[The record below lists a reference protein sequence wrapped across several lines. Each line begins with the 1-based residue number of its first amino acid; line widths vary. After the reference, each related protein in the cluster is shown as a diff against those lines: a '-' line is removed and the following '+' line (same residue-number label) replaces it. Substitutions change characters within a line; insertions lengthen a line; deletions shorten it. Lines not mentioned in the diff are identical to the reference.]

1 MKNSFRI
8 KNRISIDARSDS
20 EVEELSFSLNN
31 SMETTSLNLTKEN
44 FKINDQED
52 EDMLNSQFNNLTIK
66 DTQENI
72 LQDILPRA
80 SKNSG
85 VLIKKISKKNYENK
99 DSKDSGD
106 SQGKLK
112 KEDFSPFSIQNIK
125 NINISKLP
133 IAKIK
138 EKPNKANSFYNSI
151 SNSQSFTIEKDLE
164 AYSTHSKTY
173 VNENYKHY
181 SYTRPKSHNNIESSD
196 SKNYN
201 SIQECDQDKNYL
213 ESESDIQDAPKELPE
228 LRDLILK
235 EKELK
240 KMDRN
245 KSKLKDIFG
254 QVVNTNFKDSRPS
267 AKDHRPSNLEKLL
280 RGSGLFIKPDNTRKA
295 SEKYF
300 KKDLVSIKKENLY
313 NERMVNLE
321 NEHMDFEMV
330 ENDVDNI
337 ESLLGI
343 DHQVTNRGVID
354 RLTQNLPT
362 YSINIFNDSI
372 DKNLYKSET
381 YYIQDSEQLQGEV
394 LLDENN
400 KKKRN
405 KRATEIFA
413 FYLRSMKKA
422 SIYFE
427 SEKDMIQNE
436 VDFGF
441 LENEN
446 NYYKMKRLKESDIEE
461 FFNNLI
467 ENYKFSDREITSFR
481 KIEDNLVK
489 VKISTGSWENDNGVY
504 LSLFQEDNL
513 HCEIF
518 ISFEKVSQF
527 LTKIPIE
534 NLLPRNVDIYSITS
548 IDMFLEKVF
557 IHLCYPL
564 INKEKKYSIA
574 VLARPF
580 GVFSYKSYDFEFL
593 KSKCTMDF
601 VILEGK
607 FVSLLIYNKQHENQV
622 LLFDVF
628 LDNICFEFLFKELVN
643 EKDQLSGLNEVRIPS
658 YAFIN
663 TKQLNKNGIIQIM
676 ILRIQEIFK
685 GRIQR
690 DDITFQEVYEKF
702 KNTVMKIQ
710 ILNELKDISLW
721 IVNNDN
727 NYKWVVDYYTLMKI
741 EISNNFYYVHKSI
754 IIDSQ
759 EYYNIIGSN
768 PMDSWDLLSKRE
780 KMMTEFLLLNS
791 VKLRNINTKSKLY
804 RNFIYNSI

>member
-1 MKNSFRI
+1 MKSSFRI

-20 EVEELSFSLNN
+20 EVEECSFSLNN
-31 SMETTSLNLTKEN
+31 SMDTSLTLTKEN
-44 FKINDQED
+44 FKINDQDD
-52 EDMLNSQFNNLTIK
+52 EDILNSQFNNLTIK
-66 DTQENI
+66 DTQEHI
-72 LQDILPRA
+72 MQDIVPRA
-80 SKNSG
+80 SKSQG

-99 DSKDSGD
+99 DSKDSSD
-106 SQGKLK
+106 SPGKLK
-112 KEDFSPFSIQNIK
+112 KQDFSPFSIQNMK

-138 EKPNKANSFYNSI
+138 EKQNKENSFNTSI
-151 SNSQSFTIEKDLE
+151 NNSQSFTIERDSE
-164 AYSTHSKTY
+164 VYSTNSKTNNIE
-173 VNENYKHY
+173 NEKVSK
-181 SYTRPKSHNNIESSD
+181 SYTYVKPKSNNNIESSD
-196 SKNYN
+196 SKNNN
-201 SIQECDQDKNYL
+201 SIQECEQDLNYL
-213 ESESDIQDAPKELPE
+213 ESESDIPDAQKEGPE

-240 KMDRN
+240 KIDKN
-245 KSKLKDIFG
+245 KSKLKDLFG
-254 QVVNTNFKDSRPS
+254 QVVSTNNKETRPS
-267 AKDHRPSNLEKLL
+267 AKEHRPSNLEKLL
-280 RGSGLFIKPDNTRKA
+280 RGSGLFVKPENPRKA

-300 KKDLVSIKKENLY
+300 KKDLISIKKENLY
-313 NERMVNLE
+313 NERMVNLD
-321 NEHMDFEMV
+321 NEQMDFEMV

-337 ESLLGI
+337 ETLLGI
-343 DHQVTNRGVID
+343 EHQVTNRGVIET
-354 RLTQNLPT
+354 LTQNLPL
-362 YSINIFNDSI
+362 YSINVINDNI

-381 YYIQDSEQLQGEV
+381 YYMQDTEKMQGEV
-394 LLDENN
+394 LIDENN

-427 SEKDMIQNE
+427 SEKDMIENE

-446 NYYKMKRLKESDIEE
+446 NYYKMKRKKESDIEE
-461 FFNNLI
+461 FFSSLL
-467 ENYKFSDREITSFR
+467 ENYKCSEREVTSYR
-481 KIEDNLVK
+481 KVGDNLVK
-489 VKISTGSWENDNGVY
+489 VKIFTGSWENENGVY
-504 LSLFQEDNL
+504 LSLFHEENT

-518 ISFEKVSQF
+518 IPFDKISQF

-548 IDMFLEKVF
+548 LDMFLEKVF

-622 LLFDVF
+622 LLFDVY
-628 LDNICFEFLFKELVN
+628 LDVSCFDSLFKELVN
-643 EKDQLSGLNEVRIPS
+643 EKNQTLGENEIRIPS

-663 TKQLNKNGIIQIM
+663 TKQLNKNGIIQQM
-676 ILRIQEIFK
+676 IVRIQEIFK
-685 GRIQR
+685 GRMQR
-690 DDITFQEVYEKF
+690 DDISFPEVYEKF
-702 KNTVMKIQ
+702 KYTVMKIQ

-721 IVNNDN
+721 IVTNDN
-727 NYKWVVDYYTLMKI
+727 NYKWTVDYYTLMKI
-741 EISNNFYYVHKSI
+741 EISSNFYYVHKSI
-754 IIDSQ
+754 AIDSQ

-768 PMDSWDLLSKRE
+768 PMDSWDLLSERE
-780 KMMTEFLLLNS
+780 KMITEYILLNS
-791 VKLRNINTKSKLY
+791 VKLRNINTKSKDAI
-804 RNFIYNSI
+804 F